1 MNKRIK
7 KKLDNIRSGL
17 FQPFFRKM
25 AGWNEIEEQID
36 TLHYFLNNTVDITT
50 LPKASGLLRKVQ
62 LVDTEVL
69 RIVLQILK
77 KNGIDCW
84 LDYGTLL
91 GAVRHKGFIPW
102 DDDLDVAIK
111 RCDYDKALIVLKNEL
126 DPYKIEIGSVTLG
139 RIWIHIWKAGVMLD
153 IFPMDCVAANS
164 VSNYNELKA
173 KVFEYR
179 RYYNNHRNQTDL
191 KLAEKREEIIGS
203 PDYDKP
209 LWYHN
214 AEFNA
219 DGSIYD
225 NTTIFPLVEMEF
237 ENYKFLVPNSC
248 DEYLKQKYGSNYMDF
263 PKTGVL
269 HHKGGNDKGIYYNAV
284 KSGTDLDELL
294 KYLKEIQPLN
304 KPNGDL

>member
-50 LPKASGLLRKVQ
+50 LPKATGLLRKVQ

-111 RCDYDKALIVLKNEL
+111 RCDYEKALIVLKNEL
-126 DPYKIEIGSVTLG
+126 KPYKIEIGSVTLG

-164 VSNYNELKA
+164 VSDCNELKA
-173 KVFEYR
+173 KVLSYR
-179 RYYNNHRNQTDL
+179 RYYSKHRNKPNDIL
-191 KLAEKREEIIGS
+191 MRNRDEIIGKADYNS
-203 PDYDKP
+203 PI
-209 LWYHN
+209 WYHSV
-214 AEFNA
+214 EFLG
-219 DGSIYD
+219 DGTVFSD
-225 NTTIFPLVEMEF
+225 STIFPLARLEF
-237 ENYKFLVPNSC
+237 EGFEFFVPNSYQ
-248 DEYLKQKYGSNYMDF
+248 EYLRQLYGDNYMNL
-263 PKTGVL
+263 PKKGVL
-269 HHKGGNDKGIYYNAV
+269 HHSGGNNQGIYYNSI
-284 KSGTDLDELL
+284 KSGIDMDELL
-294 KYLKEIQPLN
+294 VSLKAINP
-304 KPNGDL
+304 